1 MAQEIKNPPA
11 MQKTWVWSL
20 GQDDALEEE
29 MATSSSIPVWKSHGQ
44 RNLVD
49 YSPKGHKELDMTEW
63 LSMHAYY
70 VHNLNIW
77 LLYKL
82 NNACK
87 TLSKRLLLFSHSV
100 VSDSL
105 PQIMHNYFSISI
117 IAVVIVCL
125 RMVHVS
131 IIVSIHMFTDI
142 WFLYYFFKLTPST
155 YIYSLNR
162 RKNSWKGN

>member
-1 MAQEIKNPPA
+1 
-11 MQKTWVWSL
+11 
-20 GQDDALEEE
+20 
-29 MATSSSIPVWKSHGQ
+29 
-44 RNLVD
+44 
-49 YSPKGHKELDMTEW
+49 
-63 LSMHAYY
+63 MHAYY

-117 IAVVIVCL
+117 IAVVIVSL

-142 WFLYYFFKLTPST
+142 
-155 YIYSLNR
+155 
-162 RKNSWKGN
+162 